1 MSMSQERVEP
11 RNSVVSE
18 VGLSVRFDK
27 CQKLA
32 EWIGESKV
40 WPAYLESIAQVLQTY
55 KRVCSSKKDSR
66 GLAGWE

>member
-18 VGLSVRFDK
+18 VGLSVLFDK

-40 WPAYLESIAQVLQTY
+40 WPAYLESIAQVL
-55 KRVCSSKKDSR
+55 
-66 GLAGWE
+66 